1 MIDDG
6 RPTLRELLTDTLRE
20 QLREIGVDKKI
31 DPVDVWDLEYIEEEF
46 DRYRHRS
53 IQHDFTLAVADAARA
68 LVAGDPTSESTDVGP
83 MISAQAAAAALA
95 TVDAAVAEG
104 ALPVDYYEDVLASAR
119 KHKVWDEWLADALD
133 APQLICTECINHAY
147 GMCAPHAVEARAY
160 GSDE

>member
-6 RPTLRELLTDTLRE
+6 RPTMRELLTDTLRE

-46 DRYRHRS
+46 DRYRFAH
-53 IQHDFTLAVADAARA
+53 HH
-68 LVAGDPTSESTDVGP
+68 
-83 MISAQAAAAALA
+83 
-95 TVDAAVAEG
+95 
-104 ALPVDYYEDVLASAR
+104 PVDYYEDVLASAR